1 MRQNTLITLGASV
14 VCGALAV
21 FLARG
26 WISDAIRKEYRDSVP
41 AMQEN
46 QAAAIATVPVLVA
59 DIPLEFGDVLSPEQ
73 LRVID
78 YPEDALPEGTFESY
92 NALFVNPDV
101 NTIVLRRIGLN
112 EVILSHDISGPGAR
126 GSLSSRVTEGMR
138 AVSVRVDDVSG
149 VAGFVMPWDHV
160 DIIFTRDPATNRNG
174 SNLMSDIL
182 LQNVKVLGIDQNLNE
197 SSSQPDIAKTVTLE
211 VSHEDAQKLQ
221 LAMGTG
227 KLSLTLRSAG
237 DLSIVKNKTIAQA
250 NLMSGS
256 NISVAQPVQKRP
268 VRQASKKPVKAVP
281 TTADVT
287 IIRGEERN
295 QVNVLR
301 EDKTAKSRSGG

>member
-26 WISDAIRKEYRDSVP
+26 WISDAIRSEYRQSLP

-46 QAAAIATVPVLVA
+46 QVQSIPTVPVLVA
-59 DIPLEFGDVLSPEQ
+59 DTPLEFGDILSPEV
-73 LRVID
+73 LRVVE

-92 NALFVNPDV
+92 NALFINSDV
-101 NTIVLRRIGLN
+101 NTIALRRIGFN

-160 DIIFTRDPATNRNG
+160 DVLFTRDPATNRNG
-174 SNLMSDIL
+174 SNLQSDIL

-197 SSSQPDIAKTVTLE
+197 TASTPDIAKTVTLE
-211 VSHEDAQKLQ
+211 VTHDDAQKLQ

-227 KLSLTLRSAG
+227 KLSLTLRAAG
-237 DLSIVKNKTIAQA
+237 DLVIVQNKTIAQS
-250 NLMSGS
+250 NLMTGVSLPS
-256 NISVAQPVQKRP
+256 AKPVQQR
-268 VRQASKKPVKAVP
+268 KPRRTAKAAPKPVP

-287 IIRGEERN
+287 IIRGDERN

-301 EDKTAKSRSGG
+301 EEGAAGG